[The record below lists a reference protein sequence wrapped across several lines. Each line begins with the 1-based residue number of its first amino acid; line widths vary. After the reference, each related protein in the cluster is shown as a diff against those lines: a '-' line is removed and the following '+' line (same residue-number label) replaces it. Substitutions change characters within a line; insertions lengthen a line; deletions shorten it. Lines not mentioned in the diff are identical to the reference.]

1 VLLLQDNNLQEFL
14 ARVGGGDAED
24 DDQFSHESSTNTN
37 KRQRQHSIEDAGE
50 EDQLMSAMGVLVVCR
65 YEKLPIEQQ
74 SVLRCVVCVFCCSY
88 YNAAVD
94 TVVAA
99 ASSAETVSSVQCEK
113 ASLHKKYSAS
123 LLRAVCVQLT
133 LQY

>member
-1 VLLLQDNNLQEFL
+1 MCALHALHSADRCNCCRNYATSTQHHRTQTTLQDNNLQEFL

-24 DDQFSHESSTNTN
+24 DDQFSQEASNTAV

-74 SVLRCVVCVFCCSY
+74 SVLR
-88 YNAAVD
+88 
-94 TVVAA
+94 
-99 ASSAETVSSVQCEK
+99 
-113 ASLHKKYSAS
+113 
-123 LLRAVCVQLT
+123 
-133 LQY
+133 